1 MRVAGNSDMNS
12 IPVVLC
18 IDDFKPGLLTRKA
31 FLEQFGF
38 KVLVASSGAEG
49 LEIMKI
55 QQISV
60 VVLDYRMPEMNGEE
74 LAAKIRQ
81 MSVTIPLL
89 LLSGFVSDIPEALKK
104 MVNIYL
110 TKGDPPG
117 MLVSALSQLT
127 ATTTE
132 QRKAAQK
139 KVNSPATNAAQF
151 KRKAV

>member
-18 IDDFKPGLLTRKA
+18 IDDFKPGLVTRKA

-38 KVLVASSGAEG
+38 KVLIASSGAEG
-49 LEIMKI
+49 LEIIKVQHI
-55 QQISV
+55 NV
-60 VVLDYRMPEMNGEE
+60 VILDYRMPEMNGQE

-104 MVNIYL
+104 MVDIYL

-139 KVNSPATNAAQF
+139 KGKPIAGSLEQF